1 MSEYAMDQYVGR
13 TDIIANVT
21 SLLGSTGIVQ
31 DLFGT
36 GNAPRTILSAC
47 PIQVR
52 IVRNNSG
59 GTLSKSTVVKWKAGY
74 HGTQVDVVAGATEI
88 GCGIVDPFLSTT
100 VANGDTFLLF
110 EAGPAL
116 VLASAAITAGTAI
129 MTAAAGKVVT
139 RTTLSTPATVVQL
152 AATVGYMLE
161 AATAD
166 GEYKRAFLQFSEI

>member
-13 TDIIANVT
+13 SDIIANKLD
-21 SLLGSTGIVQ
+21 LLGSTGIVQ
-31 DLFGT
+31 DVSGS
-36 GNAPRTILSAC
+36 GNSPRILLSAC

-59 GTLSKSTVVKWKAGY
+59 GTLSKSTVVKWKAGF

-88 GCGIVDPFLSTT
+88 GCGIVDPFLTTT

-110 EAGPAL
+110 QAGPAL
-116 VLASAAITAGTAI
+116 VLASAAITAGVAV
-129 MTAAAGKVVT
+129 MTAASGKVVT
-139 RTTLSTPATVVQL
+139 RTALSTPATVVQL

>member
-1 MSEYAMDQYVGR
+1 MDYSLDQYVGR
-13 TDIIANVT
+13 TDIIANKT
-21 SLLGSTGIVQ
+21 DLLGSTGFVQ
-31 DLFGT
+31 DISGS
-36 GNAPRTILSAC
+36 GNAPRILQSAC
-47 PIQVR
+47 PVQVR

-88 GCGIVDPFLSTT
+88 GCGIVDPFLSGT

-110 EAGPAL
+110 QAGPAL
-116 VLASAAITAGTAI
+116 VLASAAITAGVAI
-129 MTAAAGKVVT
+129 MTAASGKVVT

-152 AATVGYMLE
+152 AATVGYMIE